1 MPPRCSACCWSA
13 PSVEPL
19 PQSFHNANLIPRL
32 GPSDCAFGSFGPD
45 QGRFTSATILY
56 MALSPTAMHQT
67 VVERATPPRLSPERC
82 RTLLR
87 EAKNGYL
94 ALSRS
99 ALPIVL
105 PVSCA
110 LDGESLFLRAG
121 PGSLDRITGQPGIVA
136 FGTTMTSADGT
147 CRSGDPG
154 AGKSGERAGAG
165 DRRASTVAPHKQ
177 QPDHRHPRDL
187 GTLDRVAVRA
197 RFLDQQRSYQCQP
210 LLLVRAFRHGTS
222 S

>member
-147 CRSGDPG
+147 CRSEILVQGRAENVREPATDVPPRLPLINSSQTTVIRVTLELLTGWQYGPG
-154 AGKSGERAGAG
+154 
-165 DRRASTVAPHKQ
+165 
-177 QPDHRHPRDL
+177 
-187 GTLDRVAVRA
+187 
-197 RFLDQQRSYQCQP
+197 F
-210 LLLVRAFRHGTS
+210 
-222 S
+222 